1 MADKDAITKEYMQ
14 DNKIFA
20 DAFNFYMYDGKQVIK
35 PEQLRP
41 LDTTAIALPFG
52 NDFNAK
58 PVQKYRDVLKFL
70 TAMTDDNVAYVI
82 YGIEVQSKMHFAMP
96 VRNMLYDAIS
106 YSNQVE
112 ETAKIHRK
120 NKDRPG
126 SQDEFLSGFYE
137 DDVLLPVITLVI
149 YFGADEWTAPKSIYE
164 MFGTK
169 DPYILKFAQDYK
181 INLIAPASI
190 ADEDFAKFSTELNQ
204 ALKYVK
210 YSSDKDKL
218 RKLVNE
224 DSAYQ
229 NISRKTADMIN
240 IVTGSELKFENG
252 EESVDMCKAIYDI
265 REDAKL
271 EGKLEGR
278 LEGKLEGKLEGTH
291 DANVEVAK
299 KLLVL
304 KKFSVEEISSICSL
318 ALEEVEELSAEIMVG

>member
-1 MADKDAITKEYMQ
+1 M
-14 DNKIFA
+14 
-20 DAFNFYMYDGKQVIK
+20 KQ
-35 PEQLRP
+35 
-41 LDTTAIALPFG
+41 
-52 NDFNAK
+52 
-58 PVQKYRDVLKFL
+58 
-70 TAMTDDNVAYVI
+70 
-82 YGIEVQSKMHFAMP
+82 
-96 VRNMLYDAIS
+96 
-106 YSNQVE
+106 
-112 ETAKIHRK
+112 
-120 NKDRPG
+120 
-126 SQDEFLSGFYE
+126 
-137 DDVLLPVITLVI
+137 
-149 YFGADEWTAPKSIYE
+149 
-164 MFGTK
+164 
-169 DPYILKFAQDYK
+169 
-181 INLIAPASI
+181 
-190 ADEDFAKFSTELNQ
+190 DEDFAKFSTELNQ

-278 LEGKLEGKLEGTH
+278 LEGKLEGRLEGKLEGKLEGTH

>member
-1 MADKDAITKEYMQ
+1 
-14 DNKIFA
+14 
-20 DAFNFYMYDGKQVIK
+20 
-35 PEQLRP
+35 
-41 LDTTAIALPFG
+41 
-52 NDFNAK
+52 
-58 PVQKYRDVLKFL
+58 
-70 TAMTDDNVAYVI
+70 
-82 YGIEVQSKMHFAMP
+82 MP

-120 NKDRPG
+120 NKDRPS

-229 NISRKTADMIN
+229 NISRKKDLYIAKVEKDNPFCFGDI
-240 IVTGSELKFENG
+240 LA
-252 EESVDMCKAIYDI
+252 KAIKVNANDHDTYNSVLERNI
-265 REDAKL
+265 KESFLAKIL
-271 EGKLEGR
+271 NFFLR
-278 LEGKLEGKLEGTH
+278 
-291 DANVEVAK
+291 
-299 KLLVL
+299 L
-304 KKFSVEEISSICSL
+304 KK
-318 ALEEVEELSAEIMVG
+318 

>member
-112 ETAKIHRK
+112 ETAKTNIFQYHSLMK
-120 NKDRPG
+120 
-126 SQDEFLSGFYE
+126 
-137 DDVLLPVITLVI
+137 
-149 YFGADEWTAPKSIYE
+149 
-164 MFGTK
+164 
-169 DPYILKFAQDYK
+169 
-181 INLIAPASI
+181 
-190 ADEDFAKFSTELNQ
+190 STEICLTSAEQNQ
-204 ALKYVK
+204 
-210 YSSDKDKL
+210 
-218 RKLVNE
+218 
-224 DSAYQ
+224 
-229 NISRKTADMIN
+229 
-240 IVTGSELKFENG
+240 
-252 EESVDMCKAIYDI
+252 
-265 REDAKL
+265 
-271 EGKLEGR
+271 
-278 LEGKLEGKLEGTH
+278 
-291 DANVEVAK
+291 
-299 KLLVL
+299 
-304 KKFSVEEISSICSL
+304 
-318 ALEEVEELSAEIMVG
+318 AEIMTKQRKQV

>member
-1 MADKDAITKEYMQ
+1 M
-14 DNKIFA
+14 
-20 DAFNFYMYDGKQVIK
+20 KQ
-35 PEQLRP
+35 
-41 LDTTAIALPFG
+41 
-52 NDFNAK
+52 
-58 PVQKYRDVLKFL
+58 
-70 TAMTDDNVAYVI
+70 
-82 YGIEVQSKMHFAMP
+82 
-96 VRNMLYDAIS
+96 
-106 YSNQVE
+106 
-112 ETAKIHRK
+112 
-120 NKDRPG
+120 
-126 SQDEFLSGFYE
+126 
-137 DDVLLPVITLVI
+137 
-149 YFGADEWTAPKSIYE
+149 
-164 MFGTK
+164 
-169 DPYILKFAQDYK
+169 
-181 INLIAPASI
+181 
-190 ADEDFAKFSTELNQ
+190 DEDFAKFSTELNQ